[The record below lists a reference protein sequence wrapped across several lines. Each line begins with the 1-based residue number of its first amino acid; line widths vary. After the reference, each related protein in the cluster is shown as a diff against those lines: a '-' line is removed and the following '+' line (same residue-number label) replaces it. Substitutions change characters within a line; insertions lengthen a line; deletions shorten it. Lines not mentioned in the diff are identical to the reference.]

1 MLTSEVYPNWGGI
14 GTYVVE
20 LVRNMEDAN
29 VHVVTPKR
37 TQLGNKTFDRDEEL
51 EKLPENVSIHYLGTA
66 EDTFKHYLSFQVACR
81 RSVPDLIKRYDID
94 IVHSQNTMPDLLLSP
109 QKLGVPIVTT
119 IHTLDNDRVPAIIS
133 AAKSSG
139 RGLFNMHRS
148 ERMSLLFA
156 YVVRLAGRAYFKN
169 SRCYIA
175 VSHWSK
181 ERLLRHY
188 AVESRRVRVIYNG
201 VDKQAF
207 TPRNAALAEQQF
219 PALAD
224 LDCPK
229 VLFASRLTA
238 FKGVHLLMKAIPRIL
253 SEVDAHF
260 IFAGHGD
267 KLSASGYENN
277 ITQLGHVAHHVTPY
291 LHALADM
298 FILPSFYENFPLS
311 ILEAMATER
320 AAIAS
325 NIGGIPELI
334 THRRDGWLVRSGS
347 VDDIVSAITTLI
359 NDDALRKDLGRCA
372 RKTVEDRFGWKKV
385 ATEVMEYYA
394 SILNGDYIQ
403 QHPGSQVGNLPVRS
417 QGVH

>member
-1 MLTSEVYPNWGGI
+1 M
-14 GTYVVE
+14 E
-20 LVRNMEDAN
+20 LVGNMEDAD

-37 TQLGNKTFDRDEEL
+37 TQLGNKTFNSDDEL
-51 EKLPENVSIHYLGTA
+51 AKLPENVSVHYLGTA
-66 EDTFKHYLSFQVACR
+66 QDTFKHYSSFQLACR
-81 RSVPDLIKRYDID
+81 KSVPDLIEKYDID
-94 IVHSQNTMPDLLLSP
+94 IVHSQNTMPDLFLSP
-109 QKLGVPIVTT
+109 QKLGVPFVTT

-133 AAKSSG
+133 AAKASG
-139 RGLFNMHRS
+139 RGFFNMHRS
-148 ERMSLLFA
+148 EKMSLLFA
-156 YVVRLAGRAYFKN
+156 YVVRAAGRAYFKN
-169 SRCYIA
+169 SRYYIA

-181 ERLLRHY
+181 GRLLRHY
-188 AVESRRVRVIYNG
+188 AVEARRVRVIYNG

-207 TPRNAALAEQQF
+207 TPLNADLAEQQF

-224 LDCPK
+224 TDCPK
-229 VLFASRLTA
+229 VLFLSRLTA

-267 KLSASGYENN
+267 KLAASGYENN
-277 ITQLGHVAHHVTPY
+277 ITELGHVAHHITPY
-291 LHALADM
+291 LHAVADM

-311 ILEAMATER
+311 ILEAMATGR

-334 THRRDGWLVRSGS
+334 THGRDGWLVRSGS

-372 RKTVEDRFGWKKV
+372 RNTVEDHFSWKKV

-394 SILNGDYIQ
+394 SILNEDYAQ
-403 QHPGSQVGNLPVRS
+403 QHPWSRAENSPVRP